1 MLQVYDLGMRIARRA
16 ILSFSRLRRKDSP
29 AKLSRFAN
37 GQRHILKT
45 VEENVK
51 ELDHSRPTIWIHA
64 SSLGEFGISRPII
77 KVLKENF
84 DCNIVMTFFSPT
96 GYEAVSK
103 NHPNID
109 KVFYLPFDTDKNARR
124 FLDAV
129 KPDCAVFMVSEYWH
143 SYLYKLKV
151 RGIPAFLVSAVIR
164 DNSPFFKWYGDLYRK
179 SISYFKRVFVLDGR
193 SKENLESLGITNSV
207 INGDPLFDNVNV
219 VASTPWH
226 DEKVERFANGKQIF
240 IAGSIHND
248 QDLEII
254 AQLVNKHTDIKF
266 IIAPHE
272 IDNETLNRLREL
284 IDGNIT
290 FYSQCDK
297 NNDLGDCQVL
307 VIDFVGA
314 LAYLYRYASWAYVGG
329 GFTKLLHSIIE
340 PAAYGMP
347 VAFGPNIQR
356 KAIAKEMIEHGVGT
370 SIRNFKELDRWFCQ
384 LKSNPYELK
393 AVSEKAAKYVTN
405 NTGATPR
412 VVKSI
417 GDVIWAKK

>member
-1 MLQVYDLGMRIARRA
+1 MLQIYDLGMRIARRA
-16 ILSFSRLRRKDSP
+16 ILSFSKLKPKDSP

-45 VEENVK
+45 VENGVK
-51 ELDHSRPTIWIHA
+51 NLDRSRPTVWFHA

-77 KVLKENF
+77 KALKENY
-84 DCNIVMTFFSPT
+84 DCNIVITFFSPT

-109 KVFYLPFDTDKNARR
+109 KVFYLPFDTAKNARR

-143 SYLYKLKV
+143 SYLYQLKE

-179 SISYFKRVFVLDGR
+179 SISYFKRVFVLDKR
-193 SKENLESLGITNSV
+193 SKENLESIRITNSV
-207 INGDPLFDNVNV
+207 INGDPLFDNVSI

-226 DEKVERFANGKQIF
+226 DEKVERFADGKQIF
-240 IAGSIHND
+240 LAGSLHND
-248 QDLEII
+248 QDLEMVT
-254 AQLVNKHTDIKF
+254 QLVNKHKDVKF

-272 IDNETLNRLREL
+272 IDSVTLNRLQEL
-284 IDGNIT
+284 IDGNVK
-290 FYSQCDK
+290 FYSQCDDETDF
-297 NNDLGDCQVL
+297 NDCQVL

-340 PAAYGMP
+340 PAVYGMP
-347 VAFGPNIQR
+347 VAFGPNIHR
-356 KAIAKEMIEHGVGT
+356 KAIAKEMIANGVGK
-370 SIRNFKELDRWFCQ
+370 SVRNFKELDQWFSEMRSDSQ
-384 LKSNPYELK
+384 LLKSI
-393 AVSEKAAKYVTN
+393 SEKASEYVIN

-417 GDVIWAKK
+417 GEVIWAKK